1 MKEGVPMS
9 SSEREESVATDV
21 RWTEGALKRM
31 ERAPAFLRGM
41 VRRLAE
47 KKARELG
54 YAEITEEIL
63 DQFKSQMMGRM
74 GGESGMAAA
83 AEQMEH
89 GNLPWTAAAKERLAT
104 IPEFMRGMI
113 KQIAE
118 EIAQERGHLEVNID
132 LFEKVEALGD
142 LREAEG
148 PPLEWTDGALARLQ
162 EKLKQSPPIA
172 VEFVMDMLKR
182 DTEELARAKGVSRI
196 DEAALQALW
205 EAPQERVAWTDEAWK
220 RLQTSPDFV
229 RSGIRKAAERRARKL
244 GLTEIDSEHLTAF
257 RNQAMMKA
265 VKRIRSFGYTELTFD
280 AFETA
285 LEKTKRL
292 QGNEQA
298 EKRLQEIREHFADP
312 NTKKPKGGTLGA
324 DLMGRFRRYLKGE
337 GTL

>member
-1 MKEGVPMS
+1 MS
-9 SSEREESVATDV
+9 SSEPNEAVATDV
-21 RWTEGALKRM
+21 RWTDGALKRM

-54 YAEITEEIL
+54 YTEITEETL

-74 GGESGMAAA
+74 GGEAGMVAAA
-83 AEQMEH
+83 DQMEQ

-104 IPEFMRGMI
+104 VPEFMRGMI

-118 EIAQERGHLEVNID
+118 EIARERGHLEVNVD
-132 LFEKVEALGD
+132 LFERVEALGD

-148 PPLEWTDGALARLQ
+148 PPLEWTEGALARLQ
-162 EKLKQSPPIA
+162 DKLKQSPPIA
-172 VEFVMDMLKR
+172 IEFVTDMLKR
-182 DTEELARAKGVSRI
+182 DTEDLAREKGMTLI
-196 DEAALQALW
+196 DEATLLALW
-205 EAPQERVAWTDEAWK
+205 GAPQERVAWTDEAWK

-244 GLTEIDSEHLTAF
+244 GLKEIDSDHLTTF

-265 VKRIRSFGYTELTFD
+265 VKRIRSFGYNELTFD
-280 AFETA
+280 AFDTA
-285 LEKTKRL
+285 MEKTKRL

-298 EKRLQEIREHFADP
+298 EKRLQEIRGHFADP
-312 NTKKPKGGTLGA
+312 NTKKPEGGTLGA
-324 DLMGRFRRYLKGE
+324 ELMNRFRRYLNGE

>member
-1 MKEGVPMS
+1 MNAP
-9 SSEREESVATDV
+9 ESHDAVEIDL
-21 RWTEGALKRM
+21 RWTDEASKRL
-31 ERAPAFLRGM
+31 ERAPIFLRGM

-54 YAEITEEIL
+54 YAEITGDLL
-63 DQFKSQMMGRM
+63 DQFKNQMMGGM
-74 GGESGMAAA
+74 GGESGMAEA
-83 AEQMEH
+83 AEQMAQ
-89 GNLPWTAAAKERLAT
+89 GRLPWTASAKERLNT
-104 IPEFMRGMI
+104 VPEFMRHMI

-118 EIAQERGHLEVNID
+118 EIAQERGHLEVNIE

-142 LREAEG
+142 LREISG
-148 PPLEWTDGALARLQ
+148 PPMEWSEGALAQLH

-172 VEFVMDMLKR
+172 IEFVTDMLKR
-182 DTEELARAKGVSRI
+182 DTEDFAREKGVTRI
-196 DEAALQALW
+196 DESTLLQLW
-205 EAPQERVAWTDEAWK
+205 DSPQERVAWTDEAWK

-244 GLTEIDSEHLTAF
+244 GLPEIDTEHLTTF

-265 VKRIRSFGYTELTFD
+265 VKRIRSFGYKELTFD
-280 AFETA
+280 AFDTA

-298 EKRLQEIREHFADP
+298 EKRLQEIRGHFADP
-312 NTKKPKGGTLGA
+312 DLKKPEGGTLGA
-324 DLMGRFRRYLKGE
+324 DLMERFRSYLKGE

>member
-1 MKEGVPMS
+1 MADV
-9 SSEREESVATDV
+9 ESHSTPEV
-21 RWTEGALKRM
+21 RWTDGSLKRL

-54 YAEITEEIL
+54 YPEITEDIL
-63 DQFKSQMMGRM
+63 DQFKGQMMGRM
-74 GGESGMAAA
+74 GGDAGMAAA
-83 AEQMEH
+83 AEQMEK
-89 GNLPWTAAAKERLAT
+89 GQLPWTAAARDRLAT
-104 IPEFMRGMI
+104 VPEFMRGMI

-118 EIAQERGHLEVNID
+118 EVARERGHLEVNVE

-142 LREAEG
+142 VRESDG
-148 PPLEWTDGALARLQ
+148 PPLEWTAEARARLQ
-162 EKLKQSPPIA
+162 NKIKESPPIA
-172 VEFVMDMLKR
+172 VEFVTDMLTR
-182 DTEELARAKGVSRI
+182 DTEDLAREKGITCI
-196 DEAALQALW
+196 DEAVLVTLW

-244 GLTEIDSEHLTAF
+244 GLREIDSEHLTMF

-265 VKRIRSFGYTELTFD
+265 VKRIRSFGYNELTFD

-285 LEKTKRL
+285 LHKTKRL

-298 EKRLQEIREHFADP
+298 EKRLQEIRSHFADP
-312 NTKKPKGGTLGA
+312 ETKKPEGGTLGA
-324 DLMGRFRRYLKGE
+324 ELMDRFRKFLKGE
-337 GTL
+337 GSL